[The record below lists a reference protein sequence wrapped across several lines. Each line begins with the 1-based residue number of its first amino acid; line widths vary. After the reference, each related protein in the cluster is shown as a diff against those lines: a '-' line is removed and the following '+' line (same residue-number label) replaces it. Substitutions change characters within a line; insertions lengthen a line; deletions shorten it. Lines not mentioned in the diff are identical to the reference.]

1 MRSGCKHIDDSG
13 APTVSGVLYSA
24 RRMRYLRGSVRAGA
38 RPAPTGEKP
47 PATRADGKTVPSTT
61 ARSGG
66 SASVLWGLAHLP
78 GRADPPR
85 LLPTLWDGKQE
96 CLAWLTE
103 RALVRLPLPFR
114 SIH

>member
-1 MRSGCKHIDDSG
+1 MHDRQDI
-13 APTVSGVLYSA
+13 
-24 RRMRYLRGSVRAGA
+24 
-38 RPAPTGEKP
+38 
-47 PATRADGKTVPSTT
+47 GKAVPSTT

-78 GRADPPR
+78 GRVDPPR

-96 CLAWLTE
+96 RLAWLTE

-114 SIH
+114 SIHLSFDEAMKALMGVEPQRVGLGNKQAKHKPKSKGKKSHSN